1 MCLSMYVLE
10 NISFMSKGDKNMKP
24 SERKLLLKIARN
36 QEPQDVFDS
45 LKKGKSSVSAY
56 SKIVNAQLEIGIT
69 EMHLPEPWNGHLS
82 DAEVMIISS
91 NPSLAADEMF
101 PTKKWSD
108 DDIANFFDCRFAG
121 NQRKVRFWTCIAK
134 YVSWIVGKDAEDL
147 DSSEILDRFVVS
159 TEIVHCKS
167 KGKEGVDDCVGEE
180 VKFLDEII
188 NLFSGKYVIIL
199 GDTAKRFYE
208 DGVFKIKGKKVAFMH
223 EPTFPQSEEERKASI
238 LKQLKL

>member
-1 MCLSMYVLE
+1 
-10 NISFMSKGDKNMKP
+10 MKS

-36 QEPQDVFDS
+36 QEPQDVFDK
-45 LKKGKSSVSAY
+45 LKKGNDAASAY
-56 SKIVNAQLEIGIT
+56 SKIVNAQIEMGIK

-108 DDIANFFDCRFAG
+108 DDIANFFDKRFAG

-134 YVSWIVGKDAEDL
+134 YVSWIIGKNAEGL

-167 KGKEGVDDCVGEE
+167 KGREGVNDCGGEE
-180 VKFLDEII
+180 VVFLDEII

-199 GDTAKRFYE
+199 GDTAKRFYD

-223 EPTFPQSEEERKASI
+223 EPTFPQPEEERKASL
-238 LKQLKL
+238 LKQFKL

>member
-1 MCLSMYVLE
+1 
-10 NISFMSKGDKNMKP
+10 MKP

-36 QEPQDVFDS
+36 QEPQYVFDR
-45 LKKGKSSVSAY
+45 LKRGRNVVSTY
-56 SKIVNAQLEIGIT
+56 SKIVNAQLKKKIT

-108 DDIANFFDCRFAG
+108 DDVANFFDNRFAG
-121 NQRKVRFWTCIAK
+121 NHRKVRFWTCIAK
-134 YVSWIVGKDAEDL
+134 YVSWIIGNDADDL

-159 TEIVHCKS
+159 MEIVHCKS
-167 KGKEGVDDCVGEE
+167 KGKEGVDDCVDEE

-199 GDTAKRFYE
+199 GDTAKRFYD

-223 EPTFPQSEEERKASI
+223 EPTFPQPEEERKASL
-238 LKQLKL
+238 LKQFKL